1 MVSGMVYG
9 GLLYRRIYSRS
20 VVPSACSISEIQI
33 VFLGTLIGDE
43 SDFSGI
49 YIGIYI
55 WDDSSYIKQ
64 IGIYPWFFD

>member
-1 MVSGMVYG
+1 MGDCFTAESTVDPWS
-9 GLLYRRIYSRS
+9 L
-20 VVPSACSISEIQI
+20 SACSISEIQI

-64 IGIYPWFFD
+64 IGIYPWFFFFIF